1 MLIWRKA
8 ISRLRIN
15 LNKNE
20 LIPMGCVD
28 NVEDLAAELG
38 CKVRSLSS
46 SYLGMPLGATF
57 KSVAT
62 WDGGFARD

>member
-1 MLIWRKA
+1 M
-8 ISRLRIN
+8 
-15 LNKNE
+15 NKNE